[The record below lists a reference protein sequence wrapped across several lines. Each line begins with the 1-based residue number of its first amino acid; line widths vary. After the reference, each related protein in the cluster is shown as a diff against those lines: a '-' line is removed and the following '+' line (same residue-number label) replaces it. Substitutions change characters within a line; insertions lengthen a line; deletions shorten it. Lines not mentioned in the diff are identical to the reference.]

1 MKENK
6 FDLKKLV
13 TLAMLSGIILVMQ
26 ATGIGMIPL
35 PTFKLTILHIPVI
48 LGAIL
53 LGPGAGAFLGV
64 VFGLCSVWA
73 NTTAPNP
80 LTSMFFS
87 PFMTMT
93 GAVGAV
99 KALWVSVCCR
109 TLFGLLAG
117 LLWKLL
123 LKLKAKDYVALP
135 ITAAVGTVL
144 HTVLV
149 LGSICILFPS
159 EYAQVN
165 KTTVDALFVIVG
177 TTVATNGMIEAAA
190 AAVLVTLVG
199 KPLLHFMKRNQGRH

>member
-1 MKENK
+1 MKAK
-6 FDLKKLV
+6 RFDLRKLV
-13 TLAMLSGIILVMQ
+13 MLAMLAGILLVMQ
-26 ATGIGMIPL
+26 GTGIGMIPL
-35 PTFKLTILHIPVI
+35 PAFKLTILHIPVI

-53 LGPGAGAFLGV
+53 LGPGYGALLGL

-93 GAVGAV
+93 GAVGAL
-99 KALWVSVCCR
+99 KAVWVSLGCR
-109 TLFGLLAG
+109 VLFGLVSG

-123 LKLKAKDYVALP
+123 RKLGAKDFAALP
-135 ITAAVGTVL
+135 ITAAVSTVL

-149 LGSICILFPS
+149 LGSICLLFPN

-165 KTTVDALFVIVG
+165 ETTVDALFMIVG
-177 TTVATNGMIEAAA
+177 TTVATNGIVEAIVAA
-190 AAVLVTLVG
+190 LLVTAVG
-199 KPLLHFMKRNQGRH
+199 KALLHFMERLQRRK

>member
-1 MKENK
+1 MKAK
-6 FDLKKLV
+6 RFDLRKLV
-13 TLAMLSGIILVMQ
+13 TLAMLGGIIVMLQ

-53 LGPGAGAFLGV
+53 LGPGSGAFLGL

-73 NTTAPNP
+73 NTTSPNP

-93 GAVGAV
+93 GAIGAA
-99 KALWVSVCCR
+99 KAVWVSIGCR
-109 TLFGLLAG
+109 MLFGVLTG

-123 LKLKAKDYVALP
+123 QKLGAKDYIGLP
-135 ITAAVGTVL
+135 ITAAVSTVL
-144 HTVLV
+144 HTALV
-149 LGSICILFPS
+149 LGSICVLFPN

-165 KTTVDALFVIVG
+165 ETTVDALFVIVG
-177 TTVATNGMIEAAA
+177 TTIATNGIIEAIV
-190 AAVLVTLVG
+190 AAVLTTIVG
-199 KPLLHFMKRNQGRH
+199 KALLHFMERTKRRQ